1 MQLGNRVYDDRQ
13 HASVDDRVNTCVPG
27 IIRPVEHKIR
37 GLHKMN
43 APGEDDETTDAK
55 QCADGARSN
64 SATQQQ
70 SHEEWVKNV
79 EVLLDRERPKD
90 TCAIW
95 HRVTRIEKQAIV
107 IGEIQKL
114 SC

>member
-70 SHEEWVKNV
+70 SHEERVKNV
-79 EVLLDRERPKD
+79 EVLLERETPTD
-90 TCAIW
+90 TYAPC
-95 HRVTRIEKQAIV
+95 HRVTPIELLA
-107 IGEIQKL
+107 L
-114 SC
+114 